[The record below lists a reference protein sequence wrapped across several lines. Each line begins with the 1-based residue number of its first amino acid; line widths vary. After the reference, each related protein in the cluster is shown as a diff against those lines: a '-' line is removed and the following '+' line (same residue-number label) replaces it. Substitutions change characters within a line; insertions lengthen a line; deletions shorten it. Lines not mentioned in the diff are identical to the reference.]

1 MTQSPA
7 FTDGLA
13 YVLLVGTSPNFN
25 QQIGADLA
33 EVGYQIVA
41 VESPDKGLQRLEQ
54 TPPSMTIVD
63 YSALGQKGIDFC
75 RDLRSGNKTFPI
87 LFLVAQDRV
96 EERVVCLEAGADD
109 YLLQPYQRDKFTQ
122 IVNVYLQP
130 QPEQREQ
137 LLFGDL
143 VLDLSSRQVW
153 RSPSGV
159 ENDNPQI
166 IDLTVKEFELLK
178 YLMSYPQQ
186 VLTREQI
193 LKNVWGEDFQGESN
207 VIEVY
212 IRYLRLKIETK
223 GRKRL
228 IQTVR
233 GVGYVLK
240 DS

>member
-1 MTQSPA
+1 MTQSPV
-7 FTDGLA
+7 FTDGFA
-13 YVLLVGTSPNFN
+13 YVLLVGTSPSFN
-25 QQIGADLA
+25 QQMGADLA
-33 EVGYQIVA
+33 EIGYQTVA
-41 VESPDKGLQRLEQ
+41 VESPEKGLQRLEQ
-54 TPPSMTIVD
+54 TQPSMTIVD
-63 YSALGQKGIDFC
+63 HSILGQKGIDFC
-75 RDLRSGNKTFPI
+75 RQLRAENKIFPI

-96 EERVVCLEAGADD
+96 EERVICLEAGADD
-109 YLLQPYQRDKFTQ
+109 YLLQPYQQDKFTQ

-153 RSPSGV
+153 RSPANA
-159 ENDNPQI
+159 EDEAPQM

-240 DS
+240 DG

>member
-1 MTQSPA
+1 MTQLPSFA
-7 FTDGLA
+7 DVA
-13 YVLLVGTSPNFN
+13 YVLLVGTSANFN
-25 QQIGADLA
+25 QKISGDLA
-33 EVGYQIVA
+33 EVGYQTVA
-41 VESPDKGLQRLEQ
+41 VDRPDQGVQRISQ
-54 TPPSMTIVD
+54 TLPGMVVVD
-63 YSALGQKGIDFC
+63 HNALGEKGVTFC
-75 RDLRSGNKTFPI
+75 RQLREDSHVFPI
-87 LFLVAQDRV
+87 IFLVAHDRV
-96 EERVVCLEAGADD
+96 QERVICLEAGADD
-109 YLLQPYQRDKFTQ
+109 YLLQPYRQDKFAQ
-122 IVNVYLQP
+122 LLDVYLQP

-143 VLDLSSRQVW
+143 VLDLNSRQVW
-153 RSPSGV
+153 RSSTG
-159 ENDNPQI
+159 EDNDNQPET

-212 IRYLRLKIETK
+212 IRYLRLKIENK
-223 GRKRL
+223 GYKRL

-233 GVGYVLK
+233 GVGYALK

>member
-1 MTQSPA
+1 MTQSPTFA
-7 FTDGLA
+7 DVA
-13 YVLLVGTSPNFN
+13 YVLLVGTSANFN
-25 QQIGADLA
+25 QKIGVDLA
-33 EVGYQIVA
+33 EVGYQTVA
-41 VESPDKGLQRLEQ
+41 IDNPEQGLQRISQ
-54 TPPSMTIVD
+54 AQPGMVVVD
-63 YSALGQKGIDFC
+63 YNALGQKGIDFC
-75 RDLRSGNKTFPI
+75 RQLRDDSRVFPI
-87 LFLVAQDRV
+87 IFLVARDRV
-96 EERVVCLEAGADD
+96 QERVICLEAGADD
-109 YLLQPYQRDKFTQ
+109 YLLQPYQQDKLAQ
-122 IVNVYLQP
+122 ILNVYLQP

-153 RSPSGV
+153 RSPTGEDS
-159 ENDNPQI
+159 ETQPET

-212 IRYLRLKIETK
+212 IRYLRLKIENK

-233 GVGYVLK
+233 GVGYALK
-240 DS
+240 DN